1 MILHWFFSR
10 TVRQAFDLIKQVRK
24 HVDAQR
30 DQLDAKAL
38 DEITAAGD
46 ALRKLVGEGAD
57 KAALKAGMTH
67 FEHVAGSRLLSYPRA
82 EIREYVEMA
91 LVVITVVLAFRA
103 FFFQPFTIPTGS
115 MQPTL
120 YGITHQDLRDKAESK
135 VPAGWERFV
144 DRWGR
149 GIQYVHVVAETDGE
163 VNAIESPQRVLLFL
177 RKQRFRVGDRWY
189 TVWFPPDQ
197 LLPGRSSSG
206 DTSGNRAGLR
216 FGQSYRKGDDL
227 IKVAVKT
234 GDYLFVDRLTYNFRK
249 PARGD
254 IVVFETAGI
263 TGSAERPDLRPA
275 ANTFY
280 IKRLIATGNESVRIG
295 NDRHLRI
302 NGERLDAATPRFE
315 FVYGFQAK
323 QPPRDSHYSGHVN
336 QLVATQNDRGNLAY
350 LFRDETSL
358 FTVRPEHCLAFGD
371 NTMNSLDSR
380 SWGDFPEANIIGKSA
395 FVYWPILSGRFGWN
409 HR

>member
-1 MILHWFFSR
+1 MILRWLFSSV
-10 TVRQAFDLIKQVRK
+10 VRQAFDLIKQVRK
-24 HVDAQR
+24 HVAAQR
-30 DQLDAKAL
+30 DLLDAKAL
-38 DEITAAGD
+38 EEIETASES
-46 ALRKLVGEGAD
+46 LRKLLREGAD
-57 KAALKAGMTH
+57 KTALRAGMSQLEMT
-67 FEHVAGSRLLSYPRA
+67 AGSRLLPYPRS

-91 LVVITVVLAFRA
+91 LVVITVVLAFRT

-120 YGITHQDLRDKAESK
+120 YGITHQDLRDKPDAK
-135 VPAGWERFV
+135 IPTGWERFV

-149 GIQYVHVVAETDGE
+149 GIQYVHVVAERDGE
-163 VNAIESPQRVLLFL
+163 LSAIESPQRVLLFL
-177 RKQRFRVGDRWY
+177 RKQRFRVGEHWY

-197 LLPGRSSSG
+197 LLPGRSDAG
-206 DTSGNRAGLR
+206 GNRAGVR
-216 FGQSYRKGDDL
+216 FGQTYRKGDDL

-249 PARGD
+249 PERGE
-254 IVVFETAGI
+254 IIVFETAGI
-263 TGSAERPDLRPA
+263 TGPAERPDLRPA

-280 IKRLIATGNESVRIG
+280 IKRLIATGGERVNIG
-295 NDRHLRI
+295 NDRRIRI

-315 FVYGFQAK
+315 NVYHFN

-336 QLVATQNDRGNLAY
+336 QLIASQHDRGNLAY
-350 LFRDETSL
+350 YFRDESAS
-358 FTVRPEHCLAFGD
+358 FTVRPEHCMAFGD

-380 SWGDFPEANIIGKSA
+380 SWGDFPQANILGKSA
-395 FVYWPILSGRFGWN
+395 FVYWPVLSGRFGWN

>member
-1 MILHWFFSR
+1 MIFRWLISS

-30 DQLDAKAL
+30 DLLDAKAL
-38 DEITAAGD
+38 EEIAA
-46 ALRKLVGEGAD
+46 ASENLTKLLRAGVD
-57 KAALKAGMTH
+57 KSTLMAGMT
-67 FEHVAGSRLLSYPRA
+67 ELEQVAGSRLVPHPRA
-82 EIREYVEMA
+82 AIREYVEMA

-120 YGITHQDLRDKAESK
+120 YGITHQDLRDKT
-135 VPAGWERFV
+135 AGKIPTGWNRFV

-163 VNAIESPQRVLLFL
+163 VSAVESPQRVLLFI
-177 RKQRFRVGDRWY
+177 RKQRFRVGDYWY

-197 LLPGRSSSG
+197 LLPSRSEPG
-206 DTSGNRAGLR
+206 GNRAGLR
-216 FGQSYRKGDDL
+216 FGQTYRKGDDL
-227 IKVAVKT
+227 IKVAVTT

-249 PARGD
+249 PARGE
-254 IVVFETAGI
+254 IVVFETTGI
-263 TGSAERPDLRPA
+263 TGAPERPDLRPA

-280 IKRLIATGNESVRIG
+280 IKRLIAMGKERVVIG
-295 NDRHLRI
+295 NDRHVRI

-315 FVYGFQAK
+315 NLYYFS

-336 QLVATQNDRGNLAY
+336 QLVATQTDRGNLAY
-350 LFRDETSL
+350 YFRDETSS
-358 FTVRPEHCLAFGD
+358 FMVRPEHCLAFGD
-371 NTMNSLDSR
+371 NTLNSLDSR
-380 SWGDFPEANIIGKSA
+380 SWGDFPQANIIGKSA
-395 FVYWPILSGRFGWN
+395 FVYWPVLSGRFGWS

>member
-1 MILHWFFSR
+1 MILRWLFSS

-24 HVDAQR
+24 HVAAQG
-30 DQLDAKAL
+30 DMLDAKAL
-38 DEITAAGD
+38 EEIAA
-46 ALRKLVGEGAD
+46 ANESLRKLLREGAD
-57 KAALKAGMTH
+57 KTALKAGMSQL
-67 FEHVAGSRLLSYPRA
+67 ESVAGSRLLPYPRA

-120 YGITHQDLRDKAESK
+120 YGITHQDFRGKSDAKI
-135 VPAGWERFV
+135 PTGWERFV

-163 VNAIESPQRVLLFL
+163 LNAIESPQRVFLFL
-177 RKQRFRVGDRWY
+177 RKQRFRIGDHWY

-197 LLPGRSSSG
+197 LLPGRG
-206 DTSGNRAGLR
+206 DAGGNRAGLR
-216 FGQSYRKGDDL
+216 FEQTYRKGDDL
-227 IKVAVKT
+227 IKVAIKT

-249 PARGD
+249 PERGE
-254 IVVFETAGI
+254 IVVFETTGI
-263 TGSAERPDLRPA
+263 TGPPERPDLRPA

-280 IKRLIATGNESVRIG
+280 IKRLIATGGERVSIG
-295 NDRHLRI
+295 NDRRVRI

-315 FVYGFQAK
+315 HVYHFS

-336 QLVATQNDRGNLAY
+336 QLVASQHDRGNLAY
-350 LFRDETSL
+350 YFRDETIS
-358 FTVRPEHCLAFGD
+358 FTVRPEHGMAFGD

-380 SWGDFPEANIIGKSA
+380 SWGDFPQANIIGKSA
-395 FVYWPILSGRFGWN
+395 FVYWPVLSGRFGWN